1 MRSRINGCDVFWSP
15 RHHLPIALGGIPTVV
30 TIHDLIWRT
39 APQTMERGRR
49 FLEAALMRQAV
60 RRADRIIAVSESTRN
75 DLVAAFPSAQ
85 GKTTVIPLAASLPPA
100 SPASPVSRPYILFV
114 GTMEPRKNLVRVID
128 AFAQLLASG
137 DMSHDLLVAGNPGWR
152 NSEERKRLRDPSLG
166 ARLKHV
172 GHVDDDTL
180 AQLYSGA
187 DFVVAPSLYEGFGL
201 QVLEA
206 LSFGKP
212 VITSNI
218 SSLPEVAGD
227 AAILVDPFSVV
238 QIRTAMQRLIED
250 RHLHQELSERASRW
264 AARFSWRD
272 TITKTVQVISAA
284 LGSPDSPTGSHD
296 YGGR

>member
-15 RHHLPIALGGIPTVV
+15 RHHLPVALGEIPAVV

-39 APQTMERGRR
+39 APETMERGRG
-49 FLEAALMRQAV
+49 FLEAALMRHAV

-75 DLVAAFPSAQ
+75 DLVAAFPSAKD
-85 GKTTVIPLAASLPPA
+85 KTVVIPLAASLPSA
-100 SPASPVSRPYILFV
+100 SPATPVRRPYILFV

-128 AFAQLLASG
+128 AFAQLLAS
-137 DMSHDLLVAGNPGWR
+137 SETNHDLVVAGNPGWR
-152 NSEERKRLRDPSLG
+152 NSEERRRLHDPSLG

-227 AAILVDPFSVV
+227 AAILVDPFSVG

-250 RHLHQELSERASRW
+250 RRLHQELSERAARR
-264 AARFSWRD
+264 AARFSWQD
-272 TITKTVQVISAA
+272 SVTKTLQVLSAA
-284 LGSPDSPTGSHD
+284 LTAPDSPTASHD
-296 YGGR
+296 RGGR